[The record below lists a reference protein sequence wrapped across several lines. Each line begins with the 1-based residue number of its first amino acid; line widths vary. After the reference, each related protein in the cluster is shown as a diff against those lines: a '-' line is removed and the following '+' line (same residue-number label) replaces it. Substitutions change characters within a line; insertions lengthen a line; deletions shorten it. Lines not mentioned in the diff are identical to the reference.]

1 MTAVLAPDAGG
12 VSNERTALAWTR
24 TALALMSTALVA
36 GRIVLDRLGA
46 LAVVLTVVAVPLAAA
61 VLVAAARRY
70 RASLR
75 PGAPTPDGRV
85 PGLVSA
91 LVVVLAVT
99 EAAYV
104 FSG

>member
-1 MTAVLAPDAGG
+1 MLAPDGRG
-12 VSNERTALAWTR
+12 VSSERTALAWTR
-24 TALALMSTALVA
+24 TALALMATALVA

-46 LAVVLTVVAVPLAAA
+46 MAVVLTAVAVPLAAA

-70 RASLR
+70 RAILR
-75 PGAPTPDGRV
+75 ADVPKPDGRV

-99 EAAYV
+99 EVAYV